1 MDRPVVIHCFGLRR
15 HWPARGAETLPLSTV
30 FKGDD
35 KFEAVK
41 RRARSSRIGPSYPI
55 GQRVAIAGRAL
66 LNTRYKGYTLEIDN
80 HIEAPSVNFTGLDC
94 WTFFETSLAL
104 ARMVGEPK
112 ENWTEQTL
120 LKYIE
125 MDRYRGGQCDG
136 TYLSRLHYLE
146 DWYFDNSKRG
156 LIQDLTRDLGGVRV
170 PPHSADEMSLH
181 WRSYRCIWRRIRR
194 CGRGF
199 MRDGA
204 AGFAHG
210 AVSNPEV
217 ARGGDRAANPH
228 GGYYW
233 DYDDRPG
240 RHRGLRTSGLRI
252 ARRTAFYI
260 SCTRRRQVITG
271 ARCWIR
277 GSAIIFIATRTT
289 PASWWGARSNKQ
301 DKTGLTYRLI
311 FSAGVHIKNIKNIKA
326 MQIFY

>member
-1 MDRPVVIHCFGLRR
+1 MIRK
-15 HWPARGAETLPLSTV
+15 GAGRLLYIVLFATSLAAHGADTLPMSTV

-41 RRARSSRIGPSYPI
+41 RRAVIEDWASYPI

-125 MDRYRGGQCDG
+125 LDRYRGGQCDG

-156 LIQDLTRDLGGVRV
+156 LIQDLTRELGGVRV
-170 PPHSADEMSLH
+170 PHSADEMSLH
-181 WRSYRCIWRRIRR
+181 WRSYRY
-194 CGRGF
+194 
-199 MRDGA
+199 M
-204 AGFAHG
+204 
-210 AVSNPEV
+210 
-217 ARGGDRAANPH
+217 AANPALRAGIH
-228 GGYYW
+228 AMEQRVSRMALYQIPKSRVAAIEPQIHTGDIIGITTIDRGGIGTSHVGIAYRTQDGVLHFMHASSPSNYGRTVLDTRLS
-233 DYDDRPG
+233 DYLHRYADDTGIMVGRP
-240 RHRGLRTSGLRI
+240 L
-252 ARRTAFYI
+252 
-260 SCTRRRQVITG
+260 
-271 ARCWIR
+271 
-277 GSAIIFIATRTT
+277 
-289 PASWWGARSNKQ
+289 K
-301 DKTGLTYRLI
+301 
-311 FSAGVHIKNIKNIKA
+311 
-326 MQIFY
+326 